1 MYITPANL
9 SFGSGSYKLKIS
21 NKQKANANNLYLY
34 NKSMSVINKYKLP
47 ALITNRAI
55 VIEFSE
61 PKFQSDLIKSTKK
74 ALKTSGVFYEAVK

>member
-34 NKSMSVINKYKLP
+34 NKSMSVIN
-47 ALITNRAI
+47 
-55 VIEFSE
+55 IEFSE